1 MVLASGRA
9 ESFLCAPEFWCAP
22 GPLRRHP
29 RFAFPL
35 FFSTTLL
42 YCGLSYRRL
51 FIGRLP
57 SLQSTKPA
65 LLLKQSASEGF
76 GRTESHSWQGSHV
89 AAAGWSRVVACWTF
103 FPLLSFHLTILH
115 LLLCLVNHTQD
126 CFLSERWAS
135 LKLWLVLRLSRHFL
149 FRNLILC
156 LTKAYRPL
164 KWSFNRYFVALNL
177 HFLIIQNVCEYYTHE
192 MRLISAFLVNKGR
205 LFHPK
210 CQ

>member
-35 FFSTTLL
+35 FLSATLL

-51 FIGRLP
+51 FIGLLP
-57 SLQSTKPA
+57 SMQSTKPA
-65 LLLKQSASEGF
+65 PLLKQKSASEGF

-89 AAAGWSRVVACWTF
+89 AAAGWSRVAASWSF
-103 FPLLSFHLTILH
+103 FPLLAFHLNILH
-115 LLLCLVNHTQD
+115 LLLYLVNHTQD
-126 CFLSERWAS
+126 CFLSKRRAS
-135 LKLWLVLRLSRHFL
+135 RKLWLVLRLSRHFL

-164 KWSFNRYFVALNL
+164 DPWSDPSIGILWHSFYIFW
-177 HFLIIQNVCEYYTHE
+177 
-192 MRLISAFLVNKGR
+192 
-205 LFHPK
+205 
-210 CQ
+210 